1 MQVTLLFT
9 SQVQPLELEDDE
21 ELEED
26 EEELDEEDPLEEPPE
41 EDEEELEEVTQT
53 IFWKPLPV
61 PLLL

>member
-1 MQVTLLFT
+1 MQATLPFT

-26 EEELDEEDPLEEPPE
+26 EEELDEEDPPEEPPE
-41 EDEEELEEVTQT
+41 EDEELEEAAQT
-53 IFWKPLPV
+53 IFWKLLPV